1 MNLGL
6 GRDLVQAPVPHRST
20 PRPGP
25 ARPPRPGRRE
35 AVLARTRQGLLCA
48 TFWTSPGRNAYLGTA
63 TTTGQGTAGMRDIG
77 HFIGGRRVEGAGGR
91 SGPVFDPATGEQ
103 TGRVAFA
110 DAAVVDR
117 AVQAALKVQP
127 DWAAQ
132 PVLRRARVMF
142 RLKELIE
149 RETDRLARL
158 ITEEHGKTLEDAKGS
173 ITRGLEVVE

>member
-1 MNLGL
+1 
-6 GRDLVQAPVPHRST
+6 
-20 PRPGP
+20 
-25 ARPPRPGRRE
+25 
-35 AVLARTRQGLLCA
+35 
-48 TFWTSPGRNAYLGTA
+48 
-63 TTTGQGTAGMRDIG
+63 MRDIG

-91 SGPVFDPATGEQ
+91 SGPVFAPATGEQ

-132 PVLRRARVMF
+132 PILRRARVMF

-158 ITEEHGKTLEDAKGS
+158 IAQEHGQKLEGA
-173 ITRGLEVVE
+173 RGAVNPGPP